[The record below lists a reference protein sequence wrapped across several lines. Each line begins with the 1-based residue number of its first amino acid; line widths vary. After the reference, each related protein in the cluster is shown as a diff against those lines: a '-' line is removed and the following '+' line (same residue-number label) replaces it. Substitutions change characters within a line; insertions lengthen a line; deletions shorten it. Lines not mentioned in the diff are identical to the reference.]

1 MSGHFDEYFDL
12 VKARLN
18 SLGIRVD
25 NDAAILVNMCIERTE
40 GTIKHTCNLSAVP
53 AGLET
58 ILVDMAVGEFL
69 LTQKAFGKLN
79 GIDIDAAA
87 VKQIQMGD
95 TNVSYSAD
103 SVKSPE
109 QRLDALISHFTRD
122 RKKELLKYRRMAW

>member
-1 MSGHFDEYFDL
+1 MSGYFDA

-18 SLGIRVD
+18 SLGIHVD
-25 NDAAILVNMCIERTE
+25 NSAAILINMCIERAE
-40 GTIKHTCNLSAVP
+40 GTIKHTCNLPAVP

-58 ILVDMAVGEFL
+58 VLVDMAVGEFL
-69 LTQKAFGKLN
+69 TVQKTFGKLS

-95 TNVSYSAD
+95 TNVSYSTD
-103 SVKSPE
+103 SIKSPE

-122 RKKELLKYRRMAW
+122 RKKELLKYRRMVW

>member
-18 SLGIRVD
+18 SLGIRVG

-79 GIDIDAAA
+79 RIDIDAAA

>member
-25 NDAAILVNMCIERTE
+25 NDAAILINMCIERAE

-69 LTQKAFGKLN
+69 LTQKTFGKLMESTSMRRLLSKSRW
-79 GIDIDAAA
+79 GIPTSATVRILQRARSS
-87 VKQIQMGD
+87 GL
-95 TNVSYSAD
+95 TLSYPILRGTGR
-103 SVKSPE
+103 KSC
-109 QRLDALISHFTRD
+109 
-122 RKKELLKYRRMAW
+122 

>member
-1 MSGHFDEYFDL
+1 MSGYFDA

-18 SLGIRVD
+18 SLGIHVD
-25 NDAAILVNMCIERTE
+25 NDAAILINMCIERAE
-40 GTIKHTCNLSAVP
+40 GTIKHTCNLPAVP

-58 ILVDMAVGEFL
+58 ILVDMSVGEFL

-87 VKQIQMGD
+87 VKQVQMGD

>member
-1 MSGHFDEYFDL
+1 MSGCFDA

-18 SLGIRVD
+18 SLGIHVD
-25 NDAAILVNMCIERTE
+25 NGAAILINMCIERAE

-58 ILVDMAVGEFL
+58 VLVDMAVGEFL
-69 LTQKAFGKLN
+69 LTQKTFGKLN

-103 SVKSPE
+103 SIKSPE

-122 RKKELLKYRRMAW
+122 RKKELLKYRRMVW

>member
-1 MSGHFDEYFDL
+1 MSGYFDA

-25 NDAAILVNMCIERTE
+25 NDAAILINMCIERAE

-69 LTQKAFGKLN
+69 LTQKTFGKLN
-79 GIDIDAAA
+79 GIDIDAEA
-87 VKQIQMGD
+87 VKQVQMGD
-95 TNVSYSAD
+95 TNVSYSTD
-103 SVKSPE
+103 STKSPE
-109 QRLDALISHFTRD
+109 QRIDALISHFTRD
-122 RKKELLKYRRMAW
+122 RKKELLKYRRMVW

>member
-25 NDAAILVNMCIERTE
+25 NDAAILVNMCIERAE
-40 GTIKHTCNLSAVP
+40 GTIKHTCNLPAVP

-58 ILVDMAVGEFL
+58 ILVDMAAGEFL
-69 LTQKAFGKLN
+69 TTQKAFGKLN
-79 GIDIDAAA
+79 GVDIDAAA

-95 TNVSYSAD
+95 TNVSYGAD

>member
-1 MSGHFDEYFDL
+1 MSGYFDA

-18 SLGIRVD
+18 SLGIHVD
-25 NDAAILVNMCIERTE
+25 NSAAILINMCIERAE

-58 ILVDMAVGEFL
+58 VLVDMAVGEFL
-69 LTQKAFGKLN
+69 LTQKTFGKLN

-95 TNVSYSAD
+95 TNVSYSTD
-103 SVKSPE
+103 SIKSPE

-122 RKKELLKYRRMAW
+122 RKKELLKYRRMVW